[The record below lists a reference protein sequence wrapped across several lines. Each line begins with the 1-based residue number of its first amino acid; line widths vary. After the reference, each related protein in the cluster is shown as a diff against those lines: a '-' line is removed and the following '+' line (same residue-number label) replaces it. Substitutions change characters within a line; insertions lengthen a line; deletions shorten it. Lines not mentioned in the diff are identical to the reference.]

1 MYQQTGGMTLLMT
14 ESYRNGAV
22 ASSNSWGPSGSP
34 QGYDIDTLEVD
45 IGIRDADPV
54 EDGNQQFSYVLA
66 IMNGN
71 GGTSTQGTPDEAK
84 NIFTVGSTNMRDG
97 SGNQIPEIND
107 VSSNSAHG
115 PCLDGRTIPHI
126 VAPGCQTLSTVPQG
140 QYELM
145 CGTSMA
151 CPQVAGGVALFVE
164 KYRDEFGVDP
174 SPALIKAA
182 LSVSATDLSGNSDA
196 DGGTLGHPFDAKQGW
211 GRMDL
216 SSVMVHPEGSVRY
229 FDAPQILEQTGDEWT
244 TTVSPFDPSKPMK
257 IMLVW
262 TDAVGHGLGG
272 STPAWNNDLN
282 LVVSSGFNSYL
293 GNNFG
298 SQGWSSIGGLP
309 DDKNNMEGVFLGPTP
324 PGQVTITV
332 TATNLNSDGI
342 PNVGDGIDQDFSVV
356 CYNASA
362 EPGFSIS
369 VDPSEQNMCAP
380 SSVDYTVQVGQIMG
394 YSNPI
399 TLSSNPETGITATFS
414 SNPVVPG
421 TDVTMTV
428 SVDDTVSDATY
439 MFHVRG
445 TSSDQSYH
453 EDDVQVHVSGS
464 LPQVS
469 TLLLPVNN
477 AVDVSISPT
486 FQWYSGSGA
495 NLWQIQ
501 VSTSASETDVVYDN
515 SSVEST
521 TFQLPTMLSPDS
533 PYFWRIRSLNHCGLS
548 DWTSWWTFRTT
559 DVMTVLL
566 VDDDS
571 NVPDVR
577 GVYTDLLDAFGFMYD
592 IFDTNNSN
600 NEPTAEE
607 LQGYPFVIWFSG
619 AEWGGFAG
627 PGSAGEEALVSYING
642 GGYLVLSSQDYLYDM
657 GLTDFGSNY
666 LGIGSYDSDVYQ
678 TSVTGMGIFDDM
690 GTVSLLPT
698 FANWTD
704 FVSPTPEAT
713 TAFDGDQGEAATHL
727 DGAGHSG
734 GAVFLGFPIEF
745 LSEDNQH
752 AFLQNVIEWVDG
764 SSSEPCP
771 ADCNGDGVVN
781 VSDLLA
787 IIDAWGTNSG
797 CDVNG
802 DGVIDVVDILA
813 VVGSWGGCP

>member
-1 MYQQTGGMTLLMT
+1 MYQQPGGMTLLMT

-34 QGYDIDTLEVD
+34 QGYEIDTLEVD
-45 IGIRDADPV
+45 IGIRDADPD

-107 VSSNSAHG
+107 ISSNSAHG
-115 PCLDGRTIPHI
+115 PCLDGRLIPHI
-126 VAPGCQTLSTVPQG
+126 VAPGCQTLSTVPMS

-164 KYRDEFGVDP
+164 KYREEFGIDP

-216 SSVMVHPEGSVRY
+216 SSVMIHPEGSVRY
-229 FDAPQILEQTGDEWT
+229 FDAPQVLEQTGDQWT
-244 TTVSPFDPSKPMK
+244 MTVSPFDSSKPMK

-282 LVVSSGFNSYL
+282 LVVSSGFNTYF

-298 SQGWSSIGGLP
+298 SQGWSSSGGLP

-332 TATNLNSDGI
+332 IAANLNSDGI

-369 VDPSEQNMCAP
+369 VEPSEQSVCAP
-380 SSVDYTVQVGQIMG
+380 SSVDYTVHVGQIMG
-394 YSNPI
+394 YDNPI
-399 TLSSNPETGITATFS
+399 TLSSNPESGITATFS

-453 EDDVQVHVSGS
+453 EDAVQVHVSGS

-477 AVDVSISPT
+477 AVDVPISPT

-495 NLWQIQ
+495 NLWHIQ

-521 TFQLPTMLSPDS
+521 TFQLPTILSPDS
-533 PYFWRIRSLNHCGLS
+533 PYFWRIRSSNHCGLS
-548 DWTSWWTFRTT
+548 EWTSWWTFRTT

-566 VDDDS
+566 VDDDD
-571 NVPDVR
+571 NGPDVR
-577 GVYTDLLDAFGFMYD
+577 GVYTDMLDAFGYMYD
-592 IFDTNNSN
+592 IYDTNNSN

-619 AEWGGFAG
+619 SEWGGFAG
-627 PGSAGEEALVSYING
+627 PGSAGEDALASYING
-642 GGYLVLSSQDYLYDM
+642 GGYLILSSQDYLYDM
-657 GLTDFGSNY
+657 GLTEFGSDY
-666 LGIGSYDSDVYQ
+666 LGVGSYDSDVYQ
-678 TSVTGMGIFDDM
+678 ASVTGLDIFEDM
-690 GTVSLLPT
+690 GTVSLVPI

-704 FVSPTPEAT
+704 YVFPTPDAV
-713 TAFDGDQGEAATHL
+713 TAFDGSEGETATRL
-727 DGAGHSG
+727 DGAGHGG

-745 LSEDNQH
+745 MPEDNQH
-752 AFLQNVIEWVDG
+752 AFLQNVIDWVDG

-771 ADCNGDGVVN
+771 SDCNGDDVVN

-787 IIDAWGTNSG
+787 IIDSWGTNSG

-802 DGVIDVVDILA
+802 DGVIDVVDILL
-813 VVGSWGGCP
+813 VVGSWGACP